1 MSVSLPLVALCL
13 SLVADEPMA
22 PEKSAGIE
30 REQQKA
36 QAEVNAKYGN
46 KKPTELSR
54 DERSQ
59 LAKDLA
65 NADKAVLDK
74 NGVDPKQ
81 WARDSI
87 KKDRN
92 EYAKGKALVKG
103 LEEKEKA
110 DAKKK
115 ADAAN
120 EPKEITVQRGVSEE
134 NPVTLDEKANED
146 GNIPIEKGLPPE
158 AARELEAAGGGD
170 PGDKA
175 SAPEEARPAAKPSGK
190 GARRR

>member
-1 MSVSLPLVALCL
+1 MSLSLVALCL
-13 SLVADEPMA
+13 ALVADEPMA

-36 QAEVNAKYGN
+36 QAEVNTKYGN

-54 DERSQ
+54 EERSQ
-59 LAKDLA
+59 MAKDLA

-81 WARDSI
+81 WARESL
-87 KKDRN
+87 KKNRD
-92 EYAKGKALVKG
+92 EYAKGKELVKG

-120 EPKEITVQRGVSEE
+120 EPKEIAVQRGVSEE

-146 GNIPIEKGLPPE
+146 GAIPVEKGLPPD
-158 AARELEAAGGGD
+158 AAKDLEAAGGGD
-170 PGDKA
+170 MGDKA
-175 SAPEEARPAAKPSGK
+175 SAPEEAKPAAKPSGK
-190 GARRR
+190 GSRRR